1 MANYEYILT
10 VHWAHFGPR
19 EYPFYDFHAAF
30 ESAKS
35 LLKATS
41 VSYVTLKRKPVHKPS
56 IQEAYQAWEILHREG
71 RI

>member
-1 MANYEYILT
+1 MTNYEYILT

-30 ESAKS
+30 DSAKS
-35 LLKATS
+35 LLKAPS
-41 VSYVTLKRKPVHKPS
+41 VSYVTLKRKPVNKPT
-56 IQEAYQAWEILHREG
+56 IQEAFYAWEILHKEG